1 MNRASHYALKVAPI
15 PAFVA
20 LIGFCIAGV
29 SYAQHQHMMPGSAMP
44 QTGETKPAK
53 ENTSLQTIYAQRLPA
68 LQETVKRAIQHLE
81 AGHHQEALN
90 EMRQIQS
97 ALVALHQALGQQV
110 GPRFLN
116 DRCPIRGARIDLD
129 KVPAAL
135 TRVYGQGQVAF
146 CCAGCPD
153 QWDRLTDAQ
162 KVAQLKQVAR
172 QPQSTHQGTQHQ
184 P

>member
-1 MNRASHYALKVAPI
+1 MNRASYYTLKVAPI
-15 PAFVA
+15 PTFVT

-29 SYAQHQHMMPGSAMP
+29 SYAQHQHTMPGSAMQ
-44 QTGETKPAK
+44 QTAKTKPAK
-53 ENTSLQTIYAQRLPA
+53 EDASLQTIYSQRLPA

-90 EMRQIQS
+90 EMRQVQS
-97 ALVALHQALGQQV
+97 ALVALQHALGQQV

-116 DRCPIRGARIDLD
+116 DRCPIQGARIDPD

-153 QWDRLTDAQ
+153 QWDRLTEAQ
-162 KVAQLKQVAR
+162 KAAQLKQVAR
-172 QPQSTHQGTQHQ
+172 QPQSTHQGTQYL